1 MAADAPSVD
10 EIMTRIRAALDDPAC
25 SAVGLSRAEAEAFV
39 SYFADLSTFAEF
51 FEPKPRSDRT

>member
-10 EIMTRIRAALDDPAC
+10 EIMTRIRAALEDPAC

-39 SYFADLSTFAEF
+39 SYFDDLSSFAEVF
-51 FEPKPRSDRT
+51 TPRSDRT